1 MIGRIVRP
9 ADFEKVLGAP
19 QRSRSAHFAVHYVAG
34 APSRARAASVVTDE
48 PVCEPVVQQLSPEL
62 STSTASTVSPLV
74 DGCQHWLGLVVPKRH
89 ARRAV
94 TRNLIK
100 RQLRAAMVR
109 HVADLPAGLWVVR
122 LRTPID
128 REQFLSPSSEMLRA
142 VAHGE
147 AEALFHKAA
156 HAPLPPSQGGRR
168 LGGPRR
174 GKAKPAAAAG

>member
-9 ADFEKVLGAP
+9 ADFERVLGAP

-34 APSRARAASVVTDE
+34 VPSRARAASPAVAAAA
-48 PVCEPVVQQLSPEL
+48 CEPVVQQLSPDL
-62 STSTASTVSPLV
+62 STGEASGVTALV

-109 HVADLPAGLWVVR
+109 HVADLPGGLWVVR
-122 LRTPID
+122 LRAPID
-128 REQFLSPSSEMLRA
+128 REQFLSPSSEVLRA
-142 VAHGE
+142 AAHGE
-147 AEALFHKAA
+147 AEALFHQAA
-156 HAPLPPSQGGRR
+156 HAPLPPSPAGRR

>member
-9 ADFEKVLGAP
+9 ADFERVLGAP
-19 QRSRSAHFAVHYVAG
+19 QRSRSTHFAVHYVAG
-34 APSRARAASVVTDE
+34 APSRARAVVTDASSAA
-48 PVCEPVVQQLSPEL
+48 CEPVVQQLSPDL
-62 STSTASTVSPLV
+62 STDAVSSVTPLV

-109 HVADLPAGLWVVR
+109 HVADLPGGLWVVR
-122 LRTPID
+122 LRAPFD
-128 REQFLSPSSEMLRA
+128 RAQFLSPASEVLRET
-142 VAHGE
+142 AHGE
-147 AEALFHKAA
+147 AEALFQQAA

-174 GKAKPAAAAG
+174 GKARPAAAGG